1 MATMN
6 EAAGNSTDAEQRSA
20 EWAGHLGL
28 EHLSNEDLSALCL
41 ETQHEA
47 AVCVQN
53 LNSPPVFGAA
63 DESEYKKSLQLAVFC
78 LARVEAEMRVRA
90 LLPKYEAPQVIV
102 GG

>member
-1 MATMN
+1 MATMI

-28 EHLSNEDLSALCL
+28 EQLSNEDLSALCQK
-41 ETQHEA
+41 TQHEA
-47 AVCVQN
+47 EACVQN

-63 DESEYKKSLQLAVFC
+63 DESEYKESLELAMFC
-78 LARVEAEMRVRA
+78 LARVEAEMRSRG

-102 GG
+102 GS